1 MGVQEML
8 KEMSNRA
15 FNASYDAYMRNAYD
29 LWAET
34 DFKEEEHDYAKS
46 VQDLDSVLTE
56 EQRKKLKI
64 MEENYRHNMEYAS
77 RYGFKAGLYSGF
89 SQFFIGTEAAY
100 DSFEATLMKNLME
113 MPGMIRHQSFYKRND
128 DNLTIANALK
138 ESLED
143 RIYEYIVSIECAWGQ
158 RIHSAAFHGF
168 YCGYRAALNLI
179 DDIKPLD
186 SSRMI
191 QHTLLLEY
199 HLGYISSYDEIERRS
214 KNKSA

>member
-128 DNLTIANALK
+128 DNLCAIINLRRGCLWARNRQKKTKPNIISQEKNLDGPENMPAN
-138 ESLED
+138 SLE
-143 RIYEYIVSIECAWGQ
+143 
-158 RIHSAAFHGF
+158 
-168 YCGYRAALNLI
+168 
-179 DDIKPLD
+179 
-186 SSRMI
+186 
-191 QHTLLLEY
+191 
-199 HLGYISSYDEIERRS
+199 
-214 KNKSA
+214 